1 MLNINSFIT
10 QHITHRERSLFAADL
25 ERHHD
30 TLIKEIR
37 NQSVL
42 VIGGAGTIGSSYIK
56 ALLRYEPAKLI
67 VVDISEN
74 GLTELTRDLRSTY
87 GLKVPDV
94 YKSYPVNFGDPVF
107 ERIYHNEG
115 PFQIVANFAAHKHVR
130 SEKDEYSITAL
141 LENNVINAEKL
152 LSSFVV
158 EPHNHA
164 AQNNSATRT
173 VHVEPHNHAALRN
186 VHPPSH
192 FFCVS
197 TDKAA
202 NPVNIMGASKK
213 IMEEVIMAYSRK
225 FPITTARFAN
235 VAFSQG
241 SLPDGF
247 VNRMMKQQPLSA
259 PSDVKRFFVSPE
271 ESGEICLLACILGKS
286 GDIFFPKLAEET
298 MMTFS
303 DIAIAFLKEQGY
315 EPVLCS
321 SEEEARQF
329 FTHHSSLITHHSKYP
344 VYFFTSDT
352 SGEKAYE
359 EFCTEGEDVDLQ
371 TYESLG
377 VIKNAPRRTIEEI
390 RQVTGL
396 LEETLRKPGITKA
409 EIVQV
414 LSRLIPNFEHIET
427 GKSLDQK
434 M

>member
-1 MLNINSFIT
+1 MLNLNTFIT
-10 QHITHRERSLFAADL
+10 SHITHREKSLFAADL

-30 TLIKEIR
+30 TLIREIR
-37 NQSVL
+37 GQSVL
-42 VIGGAGTIGSSYIK
+42 VVGGAGTIGSSYIK
-56 ALLRYEPAKLI
+56 ALLRFEPAKLI

-74 GLTELTRDLRSTY
+74 GLTELTRDIRSTY
-87 GLKVPDV
+87 KLKVPDV
-94 YKSYPVNFGDPVF
+94 YKTYPVNFGDPVF
-107 ERIYHNEG
+107 ERIYQSEG

-141 LENNVINAEKL
+141 LENNVIKAEKL
-152 LSSFVV
+152 LSLFHSSTF
-158 EPHNHA
+158 
-164 AQNNSATRT
+164 
-173 VHVEPHNHAALRN
+173 
-186 VHPPSH
+186 PPDKSSTISH

-213 IMEEVIMAYSRK
+213 IMEEVIMAYSRE

-271 ESGEICLLACILGKS
+271 ESGEICLLACILGTS

-315 EPVLCS
+315 EPVICT
-321 SEEEARQF
+321 SEEEARSY
-329 FTHHSSLITHHSKYP
+329 FTRHSSLVTRHSLQDHSSLVTRHSKYP

-359 EFCTEGEDVDLQ
+359 EFYTEGEEVDLK

-377 VIKNAPRRTIEEI
+377 VIKNAPRRTIEEV
-390 RQVTGL
+390 RQLTGL

-409 EIVQV
+409 GIVQV
-414 LSRLIPNFEHIET
+414 LARLIPNFEHIET